1 MNERAGFSQE
11 SNRKVDQRRSQRTL
25 LVMPLAISW
34 TTNTGM
40 RVREHAET
48 EVVSATGALLRM
60 KTKIPTQGRV
70 DIKRPATNQ
79 SAAVK
84 VVTVS
89 NPGPDG
95 WIRIGVEFLTPNTN
109 FWGINFPP
117 ADLAPVEEMPPAKP
131 TLASLMAARV
141 NGANSNLN
149 GTNSNLNG
157 TLSTTFRPASRPGV
171 TASAAPSAPAQFP
184 MALMP
189 QGGK

>member
-1 MNERAGFSQE
+1 MNDRAGFTCDS
-11 SNRKVDQRRSQRTL
+11 SYRKLDQRRSQRTL

-60 KTKIPTQGRV
+60 RTKIPMQGRV

-79 SAAVK
+79 AAPVK

-95 WIRIGVEFLTPNTN
+95 WIRTGVEFLTPNSS

-117 ADLAPVEEMPPAKP
+117 VDMAPVEEMPPAKP

-141 NGANSNLN
+141 NSAMNAARSAG
-149 GTNSNLNG
+149 
-157 TLSTTFRPASRPGV
+157 RPLA
-171 TASAAPSAPAQFP
+171 TASVTPPAPARIP